1 MKRSWKNFKLDKNK
15 VYQFIGQAVVYTSG
29 WALAVAFFYWA
40 FLQRI
45 NLLILKERVEK
56 EMLKA
61 KKKENYEAMIENRNV
76 LIADLQ
82 KKNEELSNENIAI
95 YEENKELRF
104 ENDEQKELI
113 DRITKIATAN
123 SYNNEKAILGKIKE
137 LISDYQS
144 QN

>member
-1 MKRSWKNFKLDKNK
+1 MFRKTKELQSLVNASRKNLKN
-15 VYQFIGQAVVYTSG
+15 A
-29 WALAVAFFYWA
+29 
-40 FLQRI
+40 
-45 NLLILKERVEK
+45 ERK
-56 EMLKA
+56 
-61 KKKENYEAMIENRNV
+61 IEDRNI

-82 KKNEELSNENIAI
+82 KQNKELTNENIAVH
-95 YEENKELRF
+95 EENKDLRF

-123 SYNNEKAILGKIKE
+123 SYNNEKAILYKIKE